1 MTDPFAALPGAVF
14 DGAAL
19 SHLGS
24 PAREQRELERAYAVV
39 RTAYRVLPDRLTYF
53 PLAYHARKHHECL
66 EKMTQRQQKSF
77 AYHLPENAG
86 A

>member
-24 PAREQRELERAYAVV
+24 PAREQNEQNTRGGGLKTLHGGVNNSGGV
-39 RTAYRVLPDRLTYF
+39 
-53 PLAYHARKHHECL
+53 
-66 EKMTQRQQKSF
+66 
-77 AYHLPENAG
+77 G
-86 A
+86 